1 MAVTN
6 HERVGKTL
14 DLLNTGLRPFAE
26 REMRAVH
33 GEQWVEA
40 ARSAIGEDRGSPKQ
54 KGAGFNW
61 DTQALL
67 TLVWEQW
74 NGVFSKTLVV

>member
-1 MAVTN
+1 MATSN
-6 HERVGKTL
+6 HERVGKAL
-14 DLLNTGLRPFAE
+14 DLLNKGLRPFAE

-33 GEQWVEA
+33 GEKWLETA
-40 ARSAIGEDRGSPKQ
+40 LSAIREDRGSPKQ
-54 KGAGFNW
+54 KAKDFNW

-74 NGVFSKTLVV
+74 NGVF